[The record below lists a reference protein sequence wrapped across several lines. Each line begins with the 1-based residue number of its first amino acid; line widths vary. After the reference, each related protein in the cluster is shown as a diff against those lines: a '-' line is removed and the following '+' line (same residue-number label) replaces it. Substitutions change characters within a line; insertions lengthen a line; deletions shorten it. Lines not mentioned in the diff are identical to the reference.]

1 MALHTPVPSE
11 TEATSIVDLA
21 NDCREVASVL
31 GRSVIEFTVE
41 MTQRMATLPL
51 PRVPLGRIPLDRL
64 PFSFGALP
72 VEITEDLLVTVAGLD
87 DY

>member
-11 TEATSIVDLA
+11 TDAASFSDLV

-31 GRSVIEFTVE
+31 GYTVIDLTTAVV
-41 MTQRMATLPL
+41 RAPMARL
-51 PRVPLGRIPLDRL
+51 PLDRL
-64 PFSFGALP
+64 PFGFGAMP
-72 VEITEDLLVTVAGLD
+72 VEITDDLLVTVTGMD